1 MNLVSPILTYVKL
14 STAVMSTFLRLEH
27 SKIKH
32 ICVPNSLML
41 RKILF
46 EYFQIVPSKIN
57 IITHLYFFY

>member
-32 ICVPNSLML
+32 ICLPNSLML

-46 EYFQIVPSKIN
+46 EKYQLKSEKKR
-57 IITHLYFFY
+57 